1 MFNDII
7 PLIVLFLAAPV
18 LLGLIALFR
27 TLIDTGKLRSRAHH
41 SFGVLSEDLSRAKKL
56 TSSGTTFE
64 PASLAVIIEVQA
76 NLARMKEA
84 IQTLVAEEKKQ
95 SVWQAARLNFG
106 KWWDICRDLEKSDK
120 LLRAQMQVFELRQ

>member
-18 LLGLIALFR
+18 LLGLIALLR
-27 TLIDTGKLRSRAHH
+27 TLIDTGKLRSRAHY

-76 NLARMKEA
+76 NLARTKEA

-95 SVWQAARLNFG
+95 SAWQAARLNFG